1 MNIATRLKRLEI
13 AFEGDAVSGAQ
24 VTVEDGI
31 LDGDGRWVRVRER
44 TEGLDTGQH
53 PEYQTALD
61 DALGLAVGQ
70 ALATNR
76 GLASQLTGRDET
88 IEKLREDNAALSA
101 ERDRFAAA
109 GEELAR
115 DRDRLAAKL
124 AESVG

>member
-24 VTVEDGI
+24 ATVEDGI
-31 LDGDGRWVRVRER
+31 LDGEGRWVRVRER

>member
-13 AFEGDAVSGAQ
+13 AFEGGLVSGAQ

-53 PEYQTALD
+53 PEYAAALD
-61 DALGLAVGQ
+61 HALGLAAGQ
-70 ALATNR
+70 ALAANR
-76 GLASQLTGRDET
+76 GLASQLTERDET

-101 ERDRFAAA
+101 ERDRLAAT

>member
-13 AFEGDAVSGAQ
+13 AFEGGLVSGAQ

-53 PEYQTALD
+53 PEYAAALD
-61 DALGLAVGQ
+61 HALGLAAGQ
-70 ALATNR
+70 ALAANR
-76 GLASQLTGRDET
+76 GLASQLTERDET

-101 ERDRFAAA
+101 ERDRLAAA

-115 DRDRLAAKL
+115 DRDQLAAKL

>member
-24 VTVEDGI
+24 ATVEDGI

-76 GLASQLTGRDET
+76 GLASQLTERDET

-101 ERDRFAAA
+101 ERDCFAAA

>member
-13 AFEGDAVSGAQ
+13 AFEGGLVSGAQ

-76 GLASQLTGRDET
+76 GLASQLTERDET

>member
-13 AFEGDAVSGAQ
+13 AFEGGLVSGAQ

-53 PEYQTALD
+53 PGYAAALD
-61 DALGLAVGQ
+61 HALGLAAGQ
-70 ALATNR
+70 ALAANR
-76 GLASQLTGRDET
+76 GLASQLTERDET

-101 ERDRFAAA
+101 ERDRLAAA